1 MYAKGT
7 MKVLDMGHP
16 NPEGASPHK
25 MTKTHRALTGSVRH
39 LAISCGDT
47 LTKRQAQPCL
57 HLKFATI
64 LSWKL

>member
-39 LAISCGDT
+39 LADR
-47 LTKRQAQPCL
+47 KNVV
-57 HLKFATI
+57 
-64 LSWKL
+64 